1 MAITKKPKQEQVAA
15 PVETSKQ
22 VVTPKVKG
30 GVVTE
35 DQALINEAAQINA
48 RLEELEVPAMQK
60 RLDEIKKVFQAKG
73 KELPQD
79 EEAVFVGTEGR
90 LVFSKARVELEI
102 TDRNA
107 MIKALGQKVFNEI
120 AKVTLTDMKKYLS
133 EGEIFAFA
141 QQVYGSRSIKVIEKL

>member
-22 VVTPKVKG
+22 VVKPKVKG

-60 RLDEIKKVFQAKG
+60 RLIARHKVMQSARRYFDANG
-73 KELPQD
+73 
-79 EEAVFVGTEGR
+79 FVE
-90 LVFSKARVELEI
+90 VE
-102 TDRNA
+102 TP
-107 MIKALGQKVFNEI
+107 
-120 AKVTLTDMKKYLS
+120 TLTRAPFSHGYLATS
-133 EGEIFAFA
+133 D
-141 QQVYGSRSIKVIEKL
+141 